1 MDFFKTLQS
10 LQIKGTWTLV
20 IKTNGTDL
28 MNVTI
33 LLTPEKTNDDAF
45 KKLVPLAL
53 TNTPEILDE
62 KFFDAISVPMQKT
75 KIAFDTSA
83 DYLKALEE
91 ATAKT
96 RMEQD
101 KDKAVKKEET
111 ERKKKYDAQ
120 MAKVKELEDKGTFG
134 QAIGQMPKEKDFPE
148 FVEEIKAKLEELRKK
163 HGELFV

>member
-1 MDFFKTLQS
+1 MEFFKTLQS

-20 IKTNGTDL
+20 IKTSGTDL

-33 LLTPEKTNDDAF
+33 LLMPEKANDDAF

-53 TNTPEILDE
+53 TNTAEVLDL
-62 KFFDAISVPMQKT
+62 KFFDTISVPMQKT
-75 KIAFDTSA
+75 KEAFDTAA
-83 DYLKALEE
+83 DYLKTLEE

-96 RMEQD
+96 KKEQD
-101 KDKAVKKEET
+101 KDKTVKKEES

-134 QAIGQMPKEKDFPE
+134 QAIGQMPKGKDFPE
-148 FVEEIKAKLEELRKK
+148 FAEEIKAKLEELRKK

>member
-20 IKTNGTDL
+20 IKPNGTGL

-33 LLTPEKTNDDAF
+33 LLTPEKTNDETF

-53 TNTPEILDE
+53 TNTAEVLDL
-62 KFFDAISVPMQKT
+62 KFFDTISVPMQKT
-75 KIAFDTSA
+75 KTAFDTSTE
-83 DYLKALEE
+83 YLKVLEE

-96 RMEQD
+96 KKEQD
-101 KDKAVKKEET
+101 KDKTVKKEET

-120 MAKVKELEDKGTFG
+120 MTKVKEQEDKGMFG

-148 FVEEIKAKLEELRKK
+148 FAEEIKAKLEELRKK
-163 HGELFV
+163 HGQLFV